1 MNVVVLPIVVT
12 VVLLS
17 ILGVYSA
24 STNSEYDVA
33 RTSMDSMAQAAER
46 RNEIIHAVMDGQSLT
61 VANHG
66 MRQSGILMMDF
77 RMNNGTINRATFS
90 DNAFF
95 DGHTPTKEI
104 HRNPDEAPTVSSGAE
119 IQIDLAELGINY
131 QDVSSASITSEKG
144 NRFLVDVPA
153 VSSSNGSNNSGSIT
167 PVNTTKTETDPTGQ
181 GRAMIDGMGLQ
192 ARIIQ
197 IDFEDDSMM
206 TFGRGVAGEDVSLKP
221 YIEVNQ
227 DTDFAALVKDTENPE
242 VYAIPEFWHQY
253 MLGSNGML
261 TDMTAEAAN
270 VLGYTGY
277 RVLSGNVDVSIG
289 GSGNNGNNNNNNNND
304 ITVTGSGRAVLQL
317 NDYQGQSLVLR
328 GDAGS
333 GTAKMITSDVSLL
346 TAPYHTRGFLTYS
359 ASIDPA
365 PDSFRVR
372 AGLDSAHTGI
382 FEYDQTYR
390 ERHQHHCKCAIHIH
404 PNEVNHVTTHVS
416 LVKRDSA
423 DHTTITGD
431 STTPANISPTYS
443 TTPLGTENFSFKLYD
458 TLPSYRHL
466 VLQDTFEAQYT
477 FPQGVSY
484 LYVEPN
490 GGTVTL
496 KAEQHT
502 NTPFLKIVNVTP
514 DTPYRVIKDGHTI
527 AAGMSD
533 HTGRILVGENNND
546 SYDGEGTTLAGG
558 MLHLYRDALT
568 YRGHLET
575 LVFDDM
581 HRRVI
586 SLDTSKNEIYTVHM
600 YVRIPVTGTV
610 SITDTSL
617 DGTQS
622 IPYID
627 GDYNNGDSLNI
638 PVLPGFDAVHMRIN
652 GIQASLRYAEILGST
667 GITIAESKTS
677 QITQNSVS
685 SPIRYAESA
694 AGTLAFAIATAD
706 GRLKAVISET
716 ISGSISITNTY
727 RLQAVP
733 PPPPAIP
740 RDDPLTGEVDIFVN
754 GIFREHVTLGINP
767 YPDFAF
773 ASVRQGSDVVQSVR
787 YSYPQHTLAGTASID
802 VRAGDMVEFYVYSK
816 IHGAISRYVPPD
828 GHVVVQS
835 YGTSVAIAAIQS
847 AHINTDM

>member
-24 STNSEYDVA
+24 STNSEYDIA

-90 DNAFF
+90 DDAFF

-104 HRNPDEAPTVSSGAE
+104 HRNPNEAPTVSSGAE
-119 IQIDLAELGINY
+119 IQIDLTELGINY

-153 VSSSNGSNNSGSIT
+153 VSSSNGSNNRGSIA

-181 GRAMIDGMGLQ
+181 GQAMIDGMGVQ

-221 YIEVNQ
+221 YIAVNQ
-227 DTDFAALVKDTENPE
+227 DTNFAALVKDTENPE
-242 VYAIPEFWHQY
+242 VYAIPEFWHEY
-253 MLGSNGML
+253 LLGSNGML

-289 GSGNNGNNNNNNNND
+289 GGSGNNGNNNNG

-317 NDYQGQSLVLR
+317 SDYQGQSLVLR
-328 GDAGS
+328 GNTGS
-333 GTAKMITSDVSLL
+333 GVAKMITSDVSLS

-372 AGLDSAHTGI
+372 AGLDSTHTGI

-404 PNEVNHVTTHVS
+404 PSEVNHVTTHVS

-431 STTPANISPTYS
+431 STAPADISPTYS
-443 TTPLGTENFSFKLYD
+443 ITPLGTENFSFKLYD
-458 TLPSYRHL
+458 TLPSYQHL
-466 VLQDTFEAQYT
+466 VLQDTFEAQYA

-502 NTPFLKIVNVTP
+502 DTPFLKITDVTP

-527 AAGMSD
+527 VAGMSD
-533 HTGRILVGENNND
+533 HTGRILVEERNNTG
-546 SYDGEGTTLAGG
+546 YDGEGTTLAGG
-558 MLHLYRDALT
+558 TLHLYRDALT

-581 HRRVI
+581 HQRI
-586 SLDTSKNEIYTVHM
+586 IDLDTSKNEIYTVHM

-617 DGTQS
+617 DGTQD

-627 GDYNNGDSLNI
+627 GDYSDGDSLNV
-638 PVLPGFDAVHMRIN
+638 PVLPGFDAIHMRIN
-652 GIQASLRYAEILGST
+652 GIQTSLRYADILGST
-667 GITIAESKTS
+667 GITIAEPKTS

-685 SPIRYAESA
+685 SPIRYAEST

-740 RDDPLTGEVDIFVN
+740 RNDPLTGEVDIFVN
-754 GIFREHVTLGINP
+754 GQFREHITLGINP

-773 ASVRQGSDVVQSVR
+773 TSVRHGSDVVQSVR

-802 VRAGDMVEFYVYSK
+802 VRTGDIVEFYVYSK
-816 IHGAISRYVPPD
+816 IHGAISRYAPPE

-835 YGTSVAIAAIQS
+835 YGTSIAIAAIQS
-847 AHINTDM
+847 THINTDM